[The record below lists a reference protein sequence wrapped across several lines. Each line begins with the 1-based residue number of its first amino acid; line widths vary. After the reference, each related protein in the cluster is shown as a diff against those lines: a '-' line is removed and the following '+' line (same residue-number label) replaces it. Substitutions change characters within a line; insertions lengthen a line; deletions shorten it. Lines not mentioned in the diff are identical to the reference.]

1 MQVEQSAYPGKWSE
15 LIHESLSFSSL
26 FLGWRCIFKAEIFR
40 PIRIPSLYHATSTT
54 TMDLG
59 SIQANFPSMS
69 SNLDLKSAKFRENST
84 KWNDIIAKYHSAS
97 EAASQE
103 GRNAKAI
110 EKHTSRQILARD
122 RVALLRDP
130 DTPFLEL
137 CAFAGHDL
145 PDSSPSASLIAGI
158 GVVNGIICMI
168 LAHILSIQGGSW
180 NEFTVLKQNRITAI
194 ASENR
199 LPLIALVQS
208 AGVFLPQQFRVFH
221 KGGQIFRD
229 LALRTK
235 NGLPSCAV
243 VFGSSTAG
251 GAYHPAL
258 SDYTI
263 FVQDQAQVFLGGPP
277 LVKMATGEVV
287 DAETLGG
294 ATMHS
299 TVTGLSD
306 QLAGDELDAIRKARE
321 WVLTTSSAQKQLNRP
336 LITAPY
342 AEVKYNPEEL
352 LGLVDPD
359 IRQPMDMMEIILRIV
374 DGAQISQ
381 FKPRFGKGMLTIWAR
396 IHGHLTGIIANQNP
410 VILCNEADK
419 STQFIR
425 LCNQN
430 RTPIVFLHNV
440 TGFMVGLKT
449 ETAGLIKKGA
459 QFVSAVSTST
469 VPNISIVCGASYGAG
484 NYAMCGRSYA
494 PRFLFS
500 WPNSR
505 CSVMGPDQLSGVMEN
520 IARGAATRSKKAV
533 DEGELKASTKRL
545 SEQVLKD
552 SEVYKTSAYLLDD
565 GVIDPRD
572 TRHVLGMT
580 LEVVTLDPVRG
591 NVGFK
596 GLARM

>member
-1 MQVEQSAYPGKWSE
+1 MDSSSTQSS
-15 LIHESLSFSSL
+15 
-26 FLGWRCIFKAEIFR
+26 
-40 PIRIPSLYHATSTT
+40 
-54 TMDLG
+54 
-59 SIQANFPSMS
+59 FPSTPS
-69 SNLDLKSAKFRENST
+69 KLDVKSAKFRENLI
-84 KWNDIIAKYHSAS
+84 KWEHIISKYHGAS
-97 EAASQE
+97 DTACQQSRA
-103 GRNAKAI
+103 AKAI
-110 EKHTSRQILARD
+110 KKHTSKQLLARD

-137 CAFAGHDL
+137 CAFAGHEL
-145 PDSSPSASLIAGI
+145 PDSSPSASLVAGI
-158 GVVNGIICMI
+158 GVVSGVISMI
-168 LAHILSIQGGSW
+168 LAHIPSLQGGSW

-194 ASENR
+194 ASENG

-287 DAETLGG
+287 DAEALGG

-306 QLAGDELDAIRKARE
+306 QLAVDELDAIRKARE
-321 WVLTTSSAQKQLNRP
+321 WVLTTSSAQKQFDTLLNP
-336 LITAPY
+336 VPY
-342 AEVKYNPEEL
+342 SEVKYDPEEL

-359 IRQPMDMMEIILRIV
+359 IRQPMDMMEVILRIV

-381 FKPRFGKGMLTIWAR
+381 FKPQFGKGMLTVWAR

-469 VPNISIVCGASYGAG
+469 VPHISIVCGSSYGAG
-484 NYAMCGRSYA
+484 NYAMCGRSYS

-505 CSVMGPDQLSGVMEN
+505 CSVMGPDQLGGVMET
-520 IARGAATRSKKAV
+520 IARGAATRSNRAV
-533 DEGELKASTKRL
+533 DEAELRTSTKKL
-545 SEQVLKD
+545 SDQVLKD

-572 TRHVLGMT
+572 TRHVLGMS
-580 LEVVTLDPVRG
+580 LEVVTLDPIHG
-591 NVGFK
+591 NVGFR

>member
-1 MQVEQSAYPGKWSE
+1 MSTSNVNSAPPQPK
-15 LIHESLSFSSL
+15 
-26 FLGWRCIFKAEIFR
+26 
-40 PIRIPSLYHATSTT
+40 
-54 TMDLG
+54 
-59 SIQANFPSMS
+59 FPSMAS
-69 SNLDLKSAKFRENST
+69 KIDPKSLKFKENAT
-84 KWNDIIAKYHSAS
+84 KWEQIMKNFQQAS

-103 GRNAKAI
+103 GKAVQAI
-110 EKHTSRQILARD
+110 RKHTSKQILARD

-145 PDSSPSASLIAGI
+145 PDSSPSASLVAGI
-158 GVVNGIICMI
+158 GVVSGVICMI
-168 LAHILSIQGGSW
+168 LAHIPSLQGGSW

-194 ASENR
+194 ASENG

-277 LVKMATGEVV
+277 LVKMATGEIV
-287 DAETLGG
+287 DAEALGG

-306 QLAGDELDAIRKARE
+306 QLAIDELDAIRKARE
-321 WVLTTSSAQKQLNRP
+321 WVLTTSTAQKQLERLSTPIMYN
-336 LITAPY
+336 
-342 AEVKYNPEEL
+342 EVKYNPEEI

-359 IRQPMDMMEIILRIV
+359 IRQPMDMMEVVLRIV
-374 DGAQISQ
+374 DGAQITQ
-381 FKPRFGKGMLTIWAR
+381 FKPQFGKGMLTVWAR

-469 VPNISIVCGASYGAG
+469 VPHISVVCGASYGAG

-494 PRFLFS
+494 PRLLFS

-505 CSVMGPDQLSGVMEN
+505 CSVMGPDQLGGVMET
-520 IARGAATRSKKAV
+520 IARGAATRSKRNV
-533 DEGELKASTKRL
+533 DETELKASTKKL
-545 SEQVLKD
+545 SDQVMKD

-572 TRHVLGMT
+572 TRDVLGMS
-580 LEVVTLDPVRG
+580 LEVVTLDPVHG
-591 NVGFK
+591 NIGFK

>member
-1 MQVEQSAYPGKWSE
+1 MATPNFASTSRQHVFP
-15 LIHESLSFSSL
+15 
-26 FLGWRCIFKAEIFR
+26 
-40 PIRIPSLYHATSTT
+40 RIPSKINVKSPKFEENSVKWKHI
-54 TMDLG
+54 
-59 SIQANFPSMS
+59 IQKYEDASVEAS
-69 SNLDLKSAKFRENST
+69 REGKSAK
-84 KWNDIIAKYHSAS
+84 AL
-97 EAASQE
+97 
-103 GRNAKAI
+103 
-110 EKHTSRQILARD
+110 EKHTARHILARD
-122 RVALLRDP
+122 RVVLLRDP

-137 CAFAGHDL
+137 CAFAGHKLD
-145 PDSSPSASLIAGI
+145 DSSPSASLVAGI
-158 GVVNGIICMI
+158 GVVNGVICMI
-168 LAHILSIQGGSW
+168 LAHIPSLQGGSW
-180 NEFTVLKQNRITAI
+180 NELTVLKQNRITAI
-194 ASENR
+194 ASENN

-235 NGLPSCAV
+235 NGQPSCAI

-287 DAETLGG
+287 EAEALGG

-306 QLAGDELDAIRKARE
+306 GLAVDELDAIRKARE
-321 WVLTTSSAQKQLNRP
+321 WILTTSCAQVQLEKP
-336 LITAPY
+336 TTASVY
-342 AEVKYNPEEL
+342 SDAKYNMEDI

-359 IRQPMDMMEIILRIV
+359 IRQSLDMTEVTLRIV
-374 DGAQISQ
+374 DGSRMSQ
-381 FKPRFGKGMLTIWAR
+381 FKPQFGKGMLTVWAR

-419 STQFIR
+419 ATQFIR

-430 RTPIVFLHNV
+430 RIPIVFLHNV

-449 ETAGLIKKGA
+449 ERAGLIKKGA
-459 QFVSAVSTST
+459 QLVGAVSTST
-469 VPNISIVCGASYGAG
+469 VPHISIVCGASYGAG

-505 CSVMGPDQLSGVMEN
+505 CSVMGPDQLGGVMET
-520 IARGAATRSKKAV
+520 IARGAAARSNRAV
-533 DEGELKASTKRL
+533 DENELKASTKKL
-545 SEQVLKD
+545 SDQVQRD

-565 GVIDPRD
+565 GIIDPRD
-572 TRHVLGMT
+572 TRHVLGMC
-580 LEVVTLDPVRG
+580 LEVVTIDPVYG
-591 NVGFK
+591 NVGFR

>member
-1 MQVEQSAYPGKWSE
+1 MSTSNVNSASPQ
-15 LIHESLSFSSL
+15 
-26 FLGWRCIFKAEIFR
+26 
-40 PIRIPSLYHATSTT
+40 P
-54 TMDLG
+54 M
-59 SIQANFPSMS
+59 FPSMTS
-69 SNLDLKSAKFRENST
+69 KLDLKSPKFKENAAKWEQ
-84 KWNDIIAKYHSAS
+84 IIKNFQHAS

-103 GRNAKAI
+103 GRAAQAI
-110 EKHTSRQILARD
+110 SKHTSKQILARD

-145 PDSSPSASLIAGI
+145 PDSSPSASLVAGI
-158 GVVNGIICMI
+158 GVVSGVICMI
-168 LAHILSIQGGSW
+168 LAHIPSLQGGSW
-180 NEFTVLKQNRITAI
+180 NEFTVLKQNRITTI
-194 ASENR
+194 ASENG

-277 LVKMATGEVV
+277 LVKMATGEIVE
-287 DAETLGG
+287 AEALGG

-306 QLAGDELDAIRKARE
+306 QLAIDELDAIRKARE
-321 WVLTTSSAQKQLNRP
+321 WVLTTATAQKQLERLSTPIMCN
-336 LITAPY
+336 
-342 AEVKYNPEEL
+342 EVKYNPEEI

-359 IRQPMDMMEIILRIV
+359 VRQPMDMMEVILRIV
-374 DGAQISQ
+374 DGAQITQ
-381 FKPRFGKGMLTIWAR
+381 FKPEFGKGMLTVWAR

-459 QFVSAVSTST
+459 LFVSAVSTST
-469 VPNISIVCGASYGAG
+469 VPHISVVCGASYGAG
-484 NYAMCGRSYA
+484 NYAMCGRSYS
-494 PRFLFS
+494 PRLLFS

-505 CSVMGPDQLSGVMEN
+505 CSVMGPDQLGGVMET
-520 IARGAATRSKKAV
+520 IARGAATRSKRQV
-533 DEGELKASTKRL
+533 DETELKASTKRF
-545 SEQVLKD
+545 SDQVLKD
-552 SEVYKTSAYLLDD
+552 SEVYKTSAHLLDD

-572 TRHVLGMT
+572 TRDILGMS
-580 LEVVTLDPVRG
+580 LEIVTLDSVHG